1 MGSYQTSKIYQVP
14 QRNLPGWQIFL
25 DGLARRVIDVLASFF
40 GLLIL
45 TPWFFVI
52 GIIIKHDTPGPV
64 FYHGPRVGKGGKTF
78 PILKF
83 RTMYEAPASY
93 NGARL
98 TNHKDPRVTKIGRW
112 LRDTKLNE
120 LPQLW
125 NVLRGQM
132 CLVGPRPED
141 PDIFAD
147 WPEEY
152 QTALQDVKPGMTS
165 PSSLI
170 FFDEESKLTSA
181 EVRKDYLENI
191 LPFKLQHDIHY
202 LKHRSIIN
210 DLDVIFLTL
219 IALIPR
225 MREKRINSYV
235 VDKGPLIS
243 LFYDFI
249 NWFLIDLVVSIF
261 ATTVAIG
268 IWRLS
273 APINVGFLN
282 ALLLAYLLAFIFS
295 MTNVA
300 FGLNRIAW
308 RHARAE
314 ATLDVALSTT
324 LTTLVIAIL
333 DMLDV
338 FPVTLPMGVVI
349 MAGMLSFIGFVVTRY
364 RERIL
369 TGMASRWLSWRKKE
383 AEPGERVLI
392 LGAGDSGIRAS
403 WFIKHGYLEQQMN
416 VVGFIDDD
424 LYKEDLIIDGSVVL
438 GKSTEMA
445 EIVREHKIDLILF
458 AIDNIPPDRCQ
469 ELLSMCRAT
478 SAKRTVRFRSMID
491 TIESVIDPVEPG
503 CGECDTAGEDLA
515 ALLDE
520 LDALLVQ
527 KDFDGAR
534 ALVKQSQKNLSLSE
548 SE

>member
-1 MGSYQTSKIYQVP
+1 MGTAQSSKIYQVP
-14 QRNLPGWQIFL
+14 QRNLPAWQKFL
-25 DGLARRVIDVLASFF
+25 DRLARRVIDVLASFF

-45 TPWFFVI
+45 SPWFFVI
-52 GIIIKHDTPGPV
+52 GIIIKQDTPGPI
-64 FYHGPRVGKGGKTF
+64 FYKGPRVGKGGKEF
-78 PILKF
+78 KILKF
-83 RTMYEAPASY
+83 RTMYENPASY

-98 TNHKDPRVTKIGRW
+98 TNHKDSRVTKIGRW

-125 NVLRGQM
+125 NVLKGQM

-141 PDIFAD
+141 PAIFAD
-147 WPEEY
+147 WPEDF
-152 QTALQDVKPGMTS
+152 QKAVLHVKPGMTS

-170 FFDEESKLTSA
+170 FFDEESKLTSC

-249 NWFLIDLVVSIF
+249 NWFLIDLTVSIF
-261 ATTVAIG
+261 ATTASIG

-273 APINVGFLN
+273 APLNVGFLN
-282 ALLLAYLLAFIFS
+282 AMLLAYLLAFIFS

-314 ATLDVALSTT
+314 ASLDLAVSTG

-333 DMLDV
+333 DILDV

-383 AEPGERVLI
+383 AEPGERVII

-403 WFIKHGYLEQQMN
+403 WFIKHGYLEQRMH
-416 VVGFIDDD
+416 VIGFVDDD
-424 LYKEDLIIDGSVVL
+424 LYKEDLIIDGSLVL
-438 GKSTEMA
+438 GKSVELA
-445 EIVREHKIDLILF
+445 ELVREHNIDLILY
-458 AIDNIPPDRCQ
+458 AIDNVPPDRCQ
-469 ELLSMCRAT
+469 ELLSICHN
-478 SAKRTVRFRSMID
+478 SGAKKTVRFRSMID
-491 TIESVIDPVEPG
+491 TIGSVLAPVETG
-503 CGECDTAGEDLA
+503 CDECDTPGEDLA
-515 ALLDE
+515 ALLQE
-520 LDALLVQ
+520 LDDLLAE

-534 ALVKQSQKNLSLSE
+534 ALVKRSQQKLSLAE